1 MRRYWLAAACLFA
14 SVFGSSAHAAYPD
27 RPVMLVVPF
36 PPGGSVDLIGRPLAA
51 SMEKALRQPIVVTNK
66 TGAAG
71 AVGNAYV
78 ATAEPDG
85 YKLLIAISSIVII
98 PEADKLFN
106 RKPAYTLEQLI
117 PVARLSADPVVMVV
131 RSESPWKSLKELVE
145 DAKKRAGAL
154 AYSSSGPYGSTHVP
168 AEMFSQA
175 AGVRMRHVPFTG
187 GAPATGALL
196 GGHVDMHMQGLATV
210 GQHIQSGRLRA
221 LVGTGAKRIDSM
233 PAVPT
238 LKELGYD
245 VEYYVWIAVFAPAK
259 TPPAVLKAVREAIR
273 SAAGDPPFRAAMDR
287 IITPV
292 QYQDTPEFQKFVA
305 DEVKLLSKVVQ
316 KIGRVE
322 DKK

>member
-1 MRRYWLAAACLFA
+1 MPGHLFA
-14 SVFGSSAHAAYPD
+14 AVCLAGFAVQAAHAAYPD
-27 RPVMLVVPF
+27 RPIMLVVPF

-51 SMEKALRQPIVVTNK
+51 TMEKTLKQPIVVTNK

-78 ATAEPDG
+78 AAAEPDG

-106 RKPAYTLEQLI
+106 RTPAYTLAQLA

-131 RSESPWKSLKELVE
+131 RSESPWKSVKEFVD
-145 DAKKRAGAL
+145 DAKKRPGAL
-154 AYSSSGPYGSTHVP
+154 SYSSSGPYGSTHVP
-168 AEMFSQA
+168 AEMFAQA
-175 AGVRMRHVPFTG
+175 VGARMRHIPFTG

-196 GGHVDMHMQGLATV
+196 GGHVDTHLQGLATV
-210 GQHIQSGRLRA
+210 GQHIQTGKLRA
-221 LVGTGAKRIDSM
+221 LAGTGAKRIDAL

-238 LKELGYD
+238 LKELGHD

-259 TPPAVLKAVREAIR
+259 TPPAVLKTVREAIR
-273 SAAGDPPFRAAMDR
+273 GAAGDPAFRAAMDR

-292 QYQDTPEFQKFVA
+292 QYQDTPEFEKFVA
-305 DEVKLLSKVVQ
+305 GEVKLLAQVVQ